1 MPESPASEAEI
12 PLGAV
17 ITNIT
22 SGGKTIES
30 LAPSS
35 VSNFVA
41 ENITDEI
48 HIEYTH
54 KGTKGSA
61 NITPQLNV
69 IEEEPDRPVIGLS
82 TALVETMRQTPFE
95 AIVSASVRTYESTL
109 AIIVG
114 LATFLASAATLSADV
129 SQVSGPIGIA
139 GMVGDAAEFGIV
151 TLLVFTAFISL
162 NLAVINLLPIPA
174 LDGGRLV
181 FVAIEA
187 ITRRRISD
195 KWVGIVNLTGFV
207 FLILLMIAVTYN
219 DILRIL

>member
-1 MPESPASEAEI
+1 M
-12 PLGAV
+12 
-17 ITNIT
+17 
-22 SGGKTIES
+22 
-30 LAPSS
+30 
-35 VSNFVA
+35 A

-181 FVAIEA
+181 FVAIET